1 MSSPPPPALK
11 TGDNIEKKIDLNA
24 VLGIVKEYFKESL
37 PYFLMFGLFVLIL
50 TLFIIASFYKQDTVF
65 LQKYRYIMMVIFPI
79 LIMVY
84 LFLRKGKSDFNPTII
99 MMIGALITFGMLI
112 IFISYIKKPTFLSTN
127 SIVFGSYIIS
137 ILLVVIFI
145 IGLAIAYKVLKNSV
159 RKMRGWP
166 GFVVNFIFFIPCLV
180 SDFIDYIFAEFKN
193 APNTVFVLF
202 ILELIL
208 ILGYIYAPKLLK
220 YITTKNGIVLQNQP
234 VYLNKSNIL
243 SDSSIFLLHSSV
255 SSSIIGTDISSNVY
269 NSNFGLSMWIYVNN
283 MGLDNSGNTGSVLFQ
298 VASPNDLNGK
308 PCIRYMGNDK
318 WNFIFSDQLTKI
330 NKLSSKEIG
339 PFLTAAKIN
348 NKNNETYKKL
358 LDIET
363 KYSSNPDYTVSYS
376 YSYGI
381 LPILDKLKIPNFT
394 SIKLM
399 LTQIN
404 VDFNTYKTDRENQNS
419 LFQKNKKRK
428 VMVKDKNNN
437 YKLTEINN
445 KYYEKIDAFT
455 IENMYNLV
463 QSITQ
468 TVTYNTKEQY
478 IMTIPSQKWNHIVFN
493 YFENN
498 VDLFI
503 NGNLERSMDLKNNPI
518 LQLPTDNISVGDTNG
533 IHGSICNLV
542 YYNNPMT
549 QTKISQIYNTYS
561 IRNPPV

>member
-1 MSSPPPPALK
+1 
-11 TGDNIEKKIDLNA
+11 
-24 VLGIVKEYFKESL
+24 
-37 PYFLMFGLFVLIL
+37 
-50 TLFIIASFYKQDTVF
+50 
-65 LQKYRYIMMVIFPI
+65 
-79 LIMVY
+79 MVY
-84 LFLRKGKSDFNPTII
+84 LFLRKEKSDYNPTII
-99 MMIGALITFGMLI
+99 MMIGGLVTFGILI
-112 IFISYIKKPTFLSTN
+112 LLISYIKKPTFLSKN

-137 ILLVVIFI
+137 IILIVIFI

-166 GFVVNFIFFIPCLV
+166 GFVVNLIFFIPCLV
-180 SDFIDYIFAEFKN
+180 SDFVDYILAEFKN

-220 YITTKNGIVLQNQP
+220 YITTKNGMVLQYQP

-243 SDSSIFLLHSSV
+243 SDSSIFLLPSSV
-255 SSSIIGTDISSNVY
+255 TSSVIGTDISSNVY

-298 VASPNDLNGK
+298 VASPNDINGK

-330 NKLSSKEIG
+330 NKLSSGEIS
-339 PFLTAAKIN
+339 PFLITAN
-348 NKNNETYKKL
+348 NILIYNNNIVNNNATYDRLFAIEKKYIS
-358 LDIET
+358 DP
-363 KYSSNPDYTVSYS
+363 NYTVTYS
-376 YSYGI
+376 YSYG
-381 LPILDKLKIPNFT
+381 
-394 SIKLM
+394 
-399 LTQIN
+399 N
-404 VDFNTYKTDRENQNS
+404 VDISGVTTNEMKHKNTEIYHTMFNMLKDIEDDFKTYLPTKEKQNS
-419 LFQKNKKRK
+419 IFQQNKKRK
-428 VMVKDKNNN
+428 VMVKQNDGQ
-437 YKLTEINN
+437 YKLEEIEN
-445 KYYEKIDAFT
+445 KYYKEKNEFT
-455 IENMYNLV
+455 LENMYNLV

-478 IMTIPSQKWNHIVFN
+478 LMTIPSQKWNHIVFN

-518 LQLPTDNISVGDTNG
+518 LQLPTDNILVGDTNG
-533 IHGSICNLV
+533 INGSICNLV

-561 IRNPPV
+561 IKNPPV